1 MSVQIVSILGSLF
14 ACLFILELVRRRQ
27 LQVRYSLLWLAS
39 SLVLLLFSVW
49 RGLLEIV
56 AGALGVFY
64 APSVLLL
71 FIIVLG
77 FFLFVHFSVIVSELS
92 RRVTTLTQELTLMER
107 EIERLQSG
115 ADQATGGESV

>member
-1 MSVQIVSILGSLF
+1 MTSVQIASIMGSVL
-14 ACLFILELVRRRQ
+14 ALVTILELARRRR

-39 SLVLLLFSVW
+39 SVVLLLFSVW
-49 RGLLEIV
+49 RGLLETV
-56 AGALGVFY
+56 ASALNVYY

-92 RRVTTLTQELTLMER
+92 KRVTTLTQELA
-107 EIERLQSG
+107 ILQEKLESVG
-115 ADQATGGESV
+115 GSEGGDQA